1 MKSQLAIEISE
12 NAVRFA
18 RLIDSEVQSVDVF
31 YFKDKT
37 DIRYKEQLEDIV
49 KEKGYR
55 DEEFDEYS
63 LSWCTSVSSLLPNN
77 VYGEVSEES
86 VINLG
91 FKSDISHDSIDH
103 NRIPELSIVN
113 VFSIPM
119 WVKSFFVIRFPR
131 IVMQHEGSHLLH
143 GLLSANS
150 FSLQVVVVLHENTFN
165 ITITNEN
172 ELQFYSYFEYEN
184 EDDVIYH
191 LMYTLQQNNLLN
203 NKGKLLLCA
212 GVGADDQKLISLK
225 LKMDKMKDLKQL
237 KNKINSH
244 LLLNFQSLCV

>member
-18 RLIDSEVQSVDVF
+18 ILIDSEVQSVDVF